1 MEYQVR
7 LNTGDKFNVV
17 DDKFSVKSFTEEMNN
32 QQVICVNIGGSA
44 IMKHAFV
51 SVVPVDLINKDDE
64 IVIPEAK

>member
-51 SVVPVDLINKDDE
+51 SVVPVELINKEDGIITPDTE
-64 IVIPEAK
+64 